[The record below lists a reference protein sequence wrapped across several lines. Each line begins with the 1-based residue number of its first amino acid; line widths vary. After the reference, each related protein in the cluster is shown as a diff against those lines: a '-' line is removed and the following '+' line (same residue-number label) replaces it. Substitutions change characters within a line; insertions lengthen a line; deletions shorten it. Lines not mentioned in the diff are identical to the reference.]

1 MQAEVF
7 SAEPHSASQGARGP
21 AQRLPATRPTR
32 AEIDLSALASNLR
45 VVRGVAGGS
54 RVFVVVKADAYGH
67 GLVQVARRLER
78 ENVDGLC
85 VALAEEGLAL
95 RACGVTAPILV
106 LNGVYGEAHE
116 RVLSAHLTPVVYSL
130 EQAQAFARASRELGN
145 RPVAVHLKVDTGMAR
160 LGVQLDEL
168 APLLDA
174 IESLPI
180 RVDGVMTHL
189 SSADS
194 DAAET
199 RAQLARFDGAVTT
212 LRARGHRPRF
222 VHAAN
227 SAATYMHEGSRYDL
241 VRTGLVMYGI
251 APPGADG
258 GAAAGRTHERAEL
271 TPVMS
276 VRTELI
282 ALRDLPAGAPVGY
295 DQTFRT
301 SRPSRIATVPMGYG
315 DGLMRSASNRG
326 HMLVRGQ
333 RCPIVG
339 RVSMDLTTLDV
350 TDMPEVAVGDDVVLF
365 GRQGGA
371 HLSAVELAEASGTIA
386 YEVLTSISPRV
397 PRVYL

>member
-1 MQAEVF
+1 MQAEAF
-7 SAEPHSASQGARGP
+7 PIEPHDAPPAARDP
-21 AQRLPATRPTR
+21 AHRLPATRPTR
-32 AEIDLSALASNLR
+32 AEIDLAALASNLR
-45 VVRGVAGGS
+45 VVRRVADKS

-78 ENVDGLC
+78 EGVDGLC

-116 RVLSAHLTPVVYSL
+116 RVLAAHLTPVVYSI
-130 EQAQAFARASRELGN
+130 EQARAFAHVSSELGG
-145 RPVAVHLKVDTGMAR
+145 RPVSVHLKIDTGMAR

-168 APLLDA
+168 GPLLDA
-174 IESLPI
+174 VEGLPI
-180 RVDGVMTHL
+180 RIDGVMTHL

-194 DAAET
+194 DATET
-199 RAQLARFDGAVTT
+199 RAQLSRFDGAVAT
-212 LRARGHRPRF
+212 LRARGHKPRF

-227 SAATYMHEGSRYDL
+227 SAATYMHEAARYDL
-241 VRTGLVMYGI
+241 VRTGLAMYGV
-251 APPGADG
+251 APIGADD
-258 GAAAGRTHERAEL
+258 AGL

-282 ALRDLPAGAPVGY
+282 ALRALPPGAPVGY

-301 SRPSRIATVPMGYG
+301 ARPSRIATVPMGYG

-326 HMLVRGQ
+326 FMLVRGQ

-339 RVSMDLTTLDV
+339 RVSMDLTTIDV
-350 TDMPEVAVGDDVVLF
+350 TDMPEVAVGDEVVLI
-365 GRQGGA
+365 GRQAGA
-371 HLSAVELAEASGTIA
+371 SLTACELAEASGTIA

>member
-7 SAEPHSASQGARGP
+7 STEPHSAPHGARGP
-21 AQRLPATRPTR
+21 SHRLPATRPTR
-32 AEIDLSALASNLR
+32 AEIDLSALANNLR
-45 VVRGVAGGS
+45 VVRRVAGKS

-95 RACGVTAPILV
+95 RACGVTAQILV
-106 LNGVYGEAHE
+106 LNGVYGDAHE
-116 RVLSAHLTPVVYSL
+116 RVLAAHLTPVVYSL
-130 EQAQAFARASRELGN
+130 AQAEAFARASRELGN
-145 RPVAVHLKVDTGMAR
+145 RAVSVHLKIDTGMAR

-174 IESLPI
+174 IQRLPI
-180 RVDGVMTHL
+180 RIDGVMTHL

-194 DAAET
+194 DAVET
-199 RAQLARFDGAVTT
+199 QAQLARFDGAVAT
-212 LRARGHRPRF
+212 LRARGHSPKF

-227 SAATYMHEGSRYDL
+227 SAATYMHESSRHDL

-251 APPGADG
+251 APHGAD
-258 GAAAGRTHERAEL
+258 APEL
-271 TPVMS
+271 SPVMS

-295 DQTFRT
+295 DQTFRAQ
-301 SRPSRIATVPMGYG
+301 RPSRIATVPMGYG

-333 RCPIVG
+333 LCPIVG

-365 GRQGGA
+365 GKQGD
-371 HLSAVELAEASGTIA
+371 AVLTANALAEASGTIA

>member
-1 MQAEVF
+1 MQAEGF
-7 SAEPHSASQGARGP
+7 PIEPHSASQGARGP
-21 AQRLPATRPTR
+21 SHRLPATRPTR
-32 AEIDLSALASNLR
+32 AEIDLAALASNLR
-45 VVRGVAGGS
+45 VVRHVAGKS

-95 RACGVTAPILV
+95 RACGVTAQILV
-106 LNGVYGEAHE
+106 LNGVYGDAHE
-116 RVLSAHLTPVVYSL
+116 RVLAAHLTPVVYSL
-130 EQAQAFARASRELGN
+130 EQVEAFARASRELGN
-145 RPVAVHLKVDTGMAR
+145 RPVSVHLKIDTGMAR

-174 IESLPI
+174 VGSLPVRI
-180 RVDGVMTHL
+180 DGVMTHL

-194 DAAET
+194 DADET
-199 RAQLARFDGAVTT
+199 RAQLARFEGAVAT
-212 LRARGHRPRF
+212 LRARGHKPRF

-227 SAATYMHEGSRYDL
+227 SAATYMHEGSHYDL
-241 VRTGLVMYGI
+241 VRTGLVTYGV
-251 APPGADG
+251 APVGAVDTG
-258 GAAAGRTHERAEL
+258 L
-271 TPVMS
+271 QPVMS

-282 ALRDLPAGAPVGY
+282 ALRELPVGAPVGY

-301 SRPSRIATVPMGYG
+301 TRPSRIATVPMGYG

-350 TDMPEVAVGDDVVLF
+350 TDMPEVAVGDDVVLI
-365 GRQGGA
+365 GRQGEA
-371 HLSAVELAEASGTIA
+371 TLSASDLAEASGTIA

-397 PRVYL
+397 PRIYL

>member
-1 MQAEVF
+1 MQAEPL
-7 SAEPHSASQGARGP
+7 SSEPQSASHARGP
-21 AQRLPATRPTR
+21 SHRLPATRPTR
-32 AEIDLSALASNLR
+32 AEIDLAALASNLR
-45 VVRGVAGGS
+45 AVRRVAGKS

-78 ENVDGLC
+78 ESVDGLC

-95 RACGVTAPILV
+95 RACGVTAQILV
-106 LNGVYGEAHE
+106 LNGVYGDAHE

-130 EQAQAFARASRELGN
+130 AQVQAFARASRELGN
-145 RPVAVHLKVDTGMAR
+145 RPVSVHLKIDTGMAR

-174 IESLPI
+174 IQSLPI
-180 RVDGVMTHL
+180 RIDGVMTHL

-199 RAQLARFDGAVTT
+199 RAQLARFDGAVQA
-212 LRARGHRPRF
+212 LRARGHSPRF

-227 SAATYMHEGSRYDL
+227 SAATYMHEASRYDL

-251 APPGADG
+251 APHGADDP
-258 GAAAGRTHERAEL
+258 EL

-282 ALRDLPAGAPVGY
+282 ALRDLPAGSPVGY

-301 SRPSRIATVPMGYG
+301 ARPSRIATVPMGYG

-333 RCPIVG
+333 LCPIVG

-350 TDMPEVAVGDDVVLF
+350 TDMPEVAVGDDVVLI
-365 GRQGGA
+365 GKQGEA
-371 HLSAVELAEASGTIA
+371 SLSANALAEASGTIA

>member
-1 MQAEVF
+1 MQAEQF
-7 SAEPHSASQGARGP
+7 SMELQNAPQGVRGP
-21 AQRLPATRPTR
+21 SHRLPATRPTR
-32 AEIDLSALASNLR
+32 AEIDLSALASNLHA
-45 VVRGVAGGS
+45 VRRVAGTS

-78 ENVDGLC
+78 EHVDGLC

-95 RACGVTAPILV
+95 RACGVTAQILV
-106 LNGVYGEAHE
+106 LNGVYGDAHD
-116 RVLSAHLTPVVYSL
+116 RVLAAHLTPVVYSL
-130 EQAQAFARASRELGN
+130 EQAQAFARASRENGN
-145 RPVAVHLKVDTGMAR
+145 RPVSVHLKIDTGMAR

-168 APLLDA
+168 SPLLDA
-174 IESLPI
+174 IASLPI
-180 RVDGVMTHL
+180 RIDGVMTHL

-194 DAAET
+194 DAEET
-199 RAQLARFDGAVTT
+199 RAQLARFDGAVAT
-212 LRARGHRPRF
+212 LRARGHSPRF

-227 SAATYMHEGSRYDL
+227 SAATYMHEASRYDL

-251 APPGADG
+251 APQGA
-258 GAAAGRTHERAEL
+258 ESSEL

-282 ALRDLPAGAPVGY
+282 ALRDLPVGAPVGY

-301 SRPSRIATVPMGYG
+301 TRPSRIATVPMGYG

-333 RCPIVG
+333 LCPIVG

-365 GRQGGA
+365 GRQGD
-371 HLSAVELAEASGTIA
+371 AVLTACALAEASGTIA

-397 PRVYL
+397 PRIYL

>member
-7 SAEPHSASQGARGP
+7 AAEHGASQGARGP
-21 AQRLPATRPTR
+21 AHRLPATRPTR

-45 VVRGVAGGS
+45 AVRSVAGSS

-78 ENVDGLC
+78 ERVDGLC

-95 RACGVTAPILV
+95 RACGVTAQILV

-116 RVLSAHLTPVVYSL
+116 RVLAAHLTPVVYSL
-130 EQAQAFARASRELGN
+130 EQVQAFARASRELGN
-145 RPVAVHLKVDTGMAR
+145 RPVAVHLKIDTGMAR

-174 IESLPI
+174 IESLPVRI
-180 RVDGVMTHL
+180 DGVMTHL

-199 RAQLARFDGAVTT
+199 RAQLARFDGAVAA
-212 LRARGHRPRF
+212 LRGRGHRPRF

-227 SAATYMHEGSRYDL
+227 SAATYMHEASRYDL

-251 APPGADG
+251 APTGAQD
-258 GAAAGRTHERAEL
+258 AGL

-301 SRPSRIATVPMGYG
+301 TRPSRIATVPMGYG

-326 HMLVRGQ
+326 QMLVRGQ

-365 GRQGGA
+365 GRQDEA
-371 HLSAVELAEASGTIA
+371 TLSAVELAEASGTIA

-397 PRVYL
+397 PRIYL

>member
-7 SAEPHSASQGARGP
+7 AAEPHSASQGARGP
-21 AQRLPATRPTR
+21 AHRLPATRPTR

-45 VVRGVAGGS
+45 AVRSVAGSS

-78 ENVDGLC
+78 ERVDGLC

-95 RACGVTAPILV
+95 RACGVTAQILV

-116 RVLSAHLTPVVYSL
+116 RVLAAHLTPVVYSL
-130 EQAQAFARASRELGN
+130 EQSQAFARASRELGN
-145 RPVAVHLKVDTGMAR
+145 RPVSVHLKIDTGMAR

-174 IESLPI
+174 IESLPVRI
-180 RVDGVMTHL
+180 DGVMTHL

-194 DAAET
+194 DVAET
-199 RAQLARFDGAVTT
+199 HAQLARFDGAVAA

-227 SAATYMHEGSRYDL
+227 SAATYMHEASRYDL

-251 APPGADG
+251 APPGAPP
-258 GAAAGRTHERAEL
+258 GADDTGL

-301 SRPSRIATVPMGYG
+301 ARPSRIATVPMGYG

-326 HMLVRGQ
+326 QMLVRGQ

-365 GRQGGA
+365 GQQGEA
-371 HLSAVELAEASGTIA
+371 RLSAVELAEASGTIA

-397 PRVYL
+397 PRIYL

>member
-7 SAEPHSASQGARGP
+7 FTEQVAPQAARGP
-21 AQRLPATRPTR
+21 AHRLPATRPTR
-32 AEIDLSALASNLR
+32 AEIDLAALAGNLR
-45 VVRGVAGGS
+45 TLRRVAAGS

-78 ENVDGLC
+78 ESVDGLC

-106 LNGVYGEAHE
+106 LNGVYGDAHE
-116 RVLSAHLTPVVYSL
+116 RVLAAHLTPVVYSI
-130 EQAQAFARASRELGN
+130 EQARAFARASRELGA
-145 RPVAVHLKVDTGMAR
+145 RAVPVHLKIDTGMAR

-168 APLLDA
+168 GPLLDA
-174 IESLPI
+174 LDGLPV
-180 RVDGVMTHL
+180 RLDGVMTHL

-194 DAAET
+194 DAAAT
-199 RAQLARFDGAVTT
+199 RGQLERFEAAVAT
-212 LRARGHRPRF
+212 LRARGHAPRF

-227 SAATYMHEGSRYDL
+227 SAATYLHEASRYDL
-241 VRTGLVMYGI
+241 VRTGLATYGV
-251 APPGADG
+251 APHGASDSG
-258 GAAAGRTHERAEL
+258 L

-282 ALRDLPAGAPVGY
+282 ALRELPAGAPVGY
-295 DQTFRT
+295 DQTFRAA
-301 SRPSRIATVPMGYG
+301 RPSRIATVPMGYG

-326 HMLVRGQ
+326 HMLVRGR

-350 TDMPEVAVGDDVVLF
+350 TDLPEVAVGDEVVLI
-365 GRQGGA
+365 GRQGDA
-371 HLSAVELAEASGTIA
+371 QLTAEHLAEASDTIA

-397 PRVYL
+397 PRVYV

>member
-1 MQAEVF
+1 MQAEQF
-7 SAEPHSASQGARGP
+7 STEPQSAPHGARGP
-21 AQRLPATRPTR
+21 SHRLPATRPTR
-32 AEIDLSALASNLR
+32 AEIDLSALAGNLHA
-45 VVRGVAGGS
+45 VRRVAGTS

-78 ENVDGLC
+78 EHVDGLC

-95 RACGVTAPILV
+95 RACGVTAQILV
-106 LNGVYGEAHE
+106 LNGVYGDAHE

-130 EQAQAFARASRELGN
+130 EQAEAFARASRELGN
-145 RPVAVHLKVDTGMAR
+145 RPVSVHLKIDTGMAR

-174 IESLPI
+174 IASLPI
-180 RVDGVMTHL
+180 RIDGVMTHL

-199 RAQLARFDGAVTT
+199 RAQLVRFDGAVAT
-212 LRARGHRPRF
+212 LRARGHSPRF

-227 SAATYMHEGSRYDL
+227 SAATYMHENSRYDL

-251 APPGADG
+251 APQGADS
-258 GAAAGRTHERAEL
+258 AGL

-301 SRPSRIATVPMGYG
+301 ARPSRIATVPMGYG

-333 RCPIVG
+333 LCPIVG

-365 GRQGGA
+365 GRQGD
-371 HLSAVELAEASGTIA
+371 AVLTANALADASGTIA

-397 PRVYL
+397 PRIYL